1 MLLVLLL
8 LLRVSATF
16 AFAFAFTTP
25 SVSSP
30 VRMGWSSSSSFLHGP
45 HSIVLVSSSSD
56 NTKNSQDDEQ
66 QQSDTAT
73 QVTSKSSTEEEET
86 SVVPVGSKSYYKGFL
101 ASPVVDNTVA
111 ERGAGI
117 EQAVKLGGVVTV
129 SLGILVVGFM
139 ASNGLL

>member
-8 LLRVSATF
+8 LLRVSSTV
-16 AFAFAFTTP
+16 AFTVITP

-30 VRMGWSSSSSFLHGP
+30 VRWGWSSSSSFLHGP
-45 HSIVLVSSSSD
+45 HSIVLFSSSSD
-56 NTKNSQDDEQ
+56 TTKNSQDDEQ

-111 ERGAGI
+111 ERGSGI

-129 SLGILVVGFM
+129 SLGILVVGFL